1 MIEDYRGWASCRAH
15 FWKMQDVTDR
25 EGVLTSDKINV
36 LIIK

>member
-1 MIEDYRGWASCRAH
+1 MIEDYGGWASCRAH

-25 EGVLTSDKINV
+25 GVLTSDKINV